1 MLASTCYLST
11 WKRFVQE
18 GVLDPARLNKRIQ
31 ESWQR
36 CKDVEVDPYLT
47 KGRHILSEKE
57 LLLRKNQSSSF
68 LEAAE
73 PHMKRMKKAFQDLGM
88 MALLIDSEGYVLSL
102 NGNRKIITEAS
113 KINFIEGVKWT
124 EDEVGT
130 NAIGTALQTKEAVLV
145 SGTEHYSI
153 ASHQWSCSAV
163 PVHDPEGRILGVLDV
178 SCPVNTAHPY
188 MLGVV
193 ASVSQAIEQELR
205 IQSSHREMEL
215 IRQCMDLLEMNPHL
229 VVCSP
234 NGKILAMGQALR
246 RRSANLAGLNIAET
260 VHYGL
265 VNEKQMAI
273 HNEEKR
279 ILGYCVSLVPEQY
292 SSAWQGAKTAADLA
306 FVFPGEKGRSTSFQ
320 QTIEEIRRVAP
331 SSLSVYI
338 SGETGTG
345 KELVARAI
353 HDNSL
358 RKNGPFIAVNCG
370 ALSAE
375 LLESELFGY
384 EPGAFTGAKKQGTV
398 GKFRQA
404 DGGTIFLDEIGEI
417 PPAMQ
422 VALLRVL
429 QEKKVTPV
437 GGTKEIPAD
446 FRVICATH
454 QDLGQ
459 LVQQG
464 LFRKDLFYRLH
475 VYPLA
480 VPALRERK
488 EDIPHLI
495 RYYCE
500 KKGLVLNL
508 TDHMM
513 DTLMAYD
520 WPGNIRELFNV
531 MERLQVL
538 PEIEMN
544 TGQLKRLLRPLDPQ
558 DNTCIPSNES
568 TALTFRDQ
576 VERNVIMDALK
587 KTKGNV
593 TLAAKL
599 CEIPRSTFYKKI
611 HKYGL

>member
-31 ESWQR
+31 ESWHR

-47 KGRHILSEKE
+47 KGRHILSEEE
-57 LLLRKNQSSSF
+57 LILRKNKNSTF
-68 LEAAE
+68 LEAAG
-73 PHMKRMKKAFQDLGM
+73 PHMQRMKEAFQELGM
-88 MALLIDSEGYVLSL
+88 MALLIDSDGYVLSL
-102 NGNRKIITEAS
+102 NGNRKIITAAS
-113 KINFIEGVKWT
+113 RINFVEGVKWT

-163 PVHDPEGRILGVLDV
+163 PVHDPEGSILGVLDI
-178 SCPVNTAHPY
+178 SCPVSTAHPY
-188 MLGVV
+188 MLGMI
-193 ASVSQAIEQELR
+193 ASVSQAIEQELK
-205 IQSSHREMEL
+205 IQSSQREMEL
-215 IRQCMDLLEMNPHL
+215 IRQCMDLLEMNPNL

-234 NGKILAMGQALR
+234 NGNILAMGQALR
-246 RRSANLAGLNIAET
+246 RRSSDLAGRNIAEA

-265 VNEKQMAI
+265 MTEKQMPIYNAQ
-273 HNEEKR
+273 KR
-279 ILGYCVSLVPEQY
+279 ILGYCVSLVSDKQY
-292 SSAWQGAKTAADLA
+292 SSWQGAMPAAEPG
-306 FVFPGEKGRSTSFQ
+306 FVFPGEAGKSRSFQ

-353 HDNSL
+353 HENSP

-384 EPGAFTGAKKQGTV
+384 EPGAFTGAKKQGAE

-417 PPAMQ
+417 PQAMQ

-429 QEKKVTPV
+429 QEKKVMPV
-437 GGTKEIPAD
+437 GSAREIPAD

-454 QDLGQ
+454 QDLGH

-500 KKGLVLNL
+500 NQGMVLNL
-508 TDHMM
+508 PDHVM
-513 DTLMAYD
+513 DILVAYD

-531 MERLQVL
+531 MERLHVI
-538 PEIEMN
+538 PEASMN
-544 TGQLKRLLRPLDPQ
+544 KGELNQLLRPLEPQ
-558 DNTCIPSNES
+558 ETGCLPFEDKTV
-568 TALTFRDQ
+568 LTFRDQ
-576 VERNVIMDALK
+576 VEKDVIMDALK